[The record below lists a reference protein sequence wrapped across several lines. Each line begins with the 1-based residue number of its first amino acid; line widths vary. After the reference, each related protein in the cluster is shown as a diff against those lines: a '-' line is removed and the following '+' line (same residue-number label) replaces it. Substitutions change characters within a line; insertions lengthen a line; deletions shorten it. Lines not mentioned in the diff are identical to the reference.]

1 MKSTRRANVSGVSR
15 KQKRQKK
22 QTARTKLALKKGNW
36 RSIWF
41 GAALVVV
48 TLVAYLSAA
57 LHGGFVWD
65 DDKYVTA
72 NRLLTA
78 PDGLRRIWFSFDS
91 PSQYFP
97 LVYTTFRVEHALW
110 GLNATGYHWV
120 NILLH
125 VVNAL
130 LVWRLLVRL
139 SVPGAWL
146 AAAIF
151 SLHPVQVESVAW
163 VTELKNV
170 LMGCFFLL
178 TLLSWLAFV
187 DERTERPWLFHGL
200 ALCLYALALSAKTTA
215 CTLPAALLLI
225 LWLKRKRVDCKR
237 LLQLVPFILLGVGMG
252 LLTIWWERFH
262 QGTRGPL
269 FALSPMER
277 TLVASRAIW
286 FYLSKLFWPSSLTFI
301 YPQWTIRP
309 THFLDYRWLMA
320 LVALGV
326 MIYLVRRYV
335 GRGVEV
341 AAAFFVLTL
350 SPVLGF
356 IMLYTFRYTFVADH
370 YQYLASIG
378 PIALAAAGT
387 ATLAATWKGSRRLIL
402 GSAVCVVG
410 ILAALTWHQ
419 TKIYDNLETLWRDTL
434 TKNPAAWMA
443 HNNLGALLARQGK
456 LTEAIEQYERAL
468 RVKPDFTEAHN
479 NLGNTLADQGK
490 VPEAIQCYKRA
501 LELNPSY
508 AEAYY
513 NLGNVLAHQ
522 GKLSEAIQ
530 LYERAVQLKPDYAE
544 ACYNMGVALRG
555 EGKVAEAIQQFEQA
569 IQLKSDYV
577 EALNNL
583 AYVLATAQNAL
594 LRNTTRAIALS
605 EQADHLTGGN
615 NPIVLG
621 TLATAYAEAGRYR
634 EALETVTRAVQL
646 PAIKTNPALISAFES
661 QLKLYRTQASGPAQ

>member
-1 MKSTRRANVSGVSR
+1 
-15 KQKRQKK
+15 
-22 QTARTKLALKKGNW
+22 
-36 RSIWF
+36 
-41 GAALVVV
+41 
-48 TLVAYLSAA
+48 
-57 LHGGFVWD
+57 
-65 DDKYVTA
+65 
-72 NRLLTA
+72 
-78 PDGLRRIWFSFDS
+78 
-91 PSQYFP
+91 
-97 LVYTTFRVEHALW
+97 
-110 GLNATGYHWV
+110 
-120 NILLH
+120 
-125 VVNAL
+125 
-130 LVWRLLVRL
+130 
-139 SVPGAWL
+139 
-146 AAAIF
+146 
-151 SLHPVQVESVAW
+151 
-163 VTELKNV
+163 
-170 LMGCFFLL
+170 
-178 TLLSWLAFV
+178 
-187 DERTERPWLFHGL
+187 
-200 ALCLYALALSAKTTA
+200 
-215 CTLPAALLLI
+215 
-225 LWLKRKRVDCKR
+225 
-237 LLQLVPFILLGVGMG
+237 
-252 LLTIWWERFH
+252 
-262 QGTRGPL
+262 
-269 FALSPMER
+269 
-277 TLVASRAIW
+277 
-286 FYLSKLFWPSSLTFI
+286 
-301 YPQWTIRP
+301 
-309 THFLDYRWLMA
+309 MA

-402 GSAVCVVG
+402 GSALCVVG
-410 ILAALTWHQ
+410 ILAVLTWHQ
-419 TKIYDNLETLWRDTL
+419 TKIYYNLETLWRDTL
-434 TKNPAAWMA
+434 AKNPAAWMA
-443 HNNLGALLARQGK
+443 NNNLGALLAHQGK

-468 RVKPDFTEAHN
+468 QLKPDFSEAYN

-530 LYERAVQLKPDYAE
+530 HYEWAFQLKPDYAE
-544 ACYNMGVALRG
+544 ACYNMGVALQS

-569 IQLKSDYV
+569 ILLKSDYV

-583 AYVLATAQNAL
+583 AYVLATSHDAS

-605 EQADHLTGGN
+605 EQANHLTGGD

-646 PAIKTNPALISAFES
+646 PATKTNPALIRSFES
-661 QLKLYRTQASGPAQ
+661 QLRLYNAHAAGDAQ

>member
-1 MKSTRRANVSGVSR
+1 MQSTPKGIQTGEPKAEAAKNR
-15 KQKRQKK
+15 
-22 QTARTKLALKKGNW
+22 TARTKLASEKGNW

-41 GAALVVV
+41 GMI
-48 TLVAYLSAA
+48 LVAVTVAAYVPAA

-110 GLNATGYHWV
+110 GLNPSGYHWV

-187 DERTERPWLFHGL
+187 DERSERRWLFYGL

-225 LWLKRKRVDCKR
+225 LWLKRERIDWKR

-262 QGTRGPL
+262 QGTLGPL

-301 YPQWTIRP
+301 YPRWTIRP
-309 THFLDYRWLMA
+309 THFLEYRWLMA
-320 LVALGV
+320 LAALGV

-434 TKNPAAWMA
+434 AKNPAAWMA

-468 RVKPDFTEAHN
+468 QLKPDEAEAYTNLGGVLARQGKLTEAVQN
-479 NLGNTLADQGK
+479 C
-490 VPEAIQCYKRA
+490 ERA
-501 LELNPSY
+501 LQLEPDY

-513 NLGNVLAHQ
+513 NLAVALAAQ
-522 GKLSEAIQ
+522 GKLPEAIKDYQ
-530 LYERAVQLKPDYAE
+530 RALQLKPDYPE
-544 ACYNMGVALRG
+544 AC
-555 EGKVAEAIQQFEQA
+555 
-569 IQLKSDYV
+569 
-577 EALNNL
+577 NNL
-583 AYVLATAQNAL
+583 GV
-594 LRNTTRAIALS
+594 ALS
-605 EQADHLTGGN
+605 EQGKLPEAIKNYERALQLKPDYPEAYYNLAVALSEQGKLPEAIKDYERALQLKPDYPEAYNDLGIALGEQGN
-615 NPIVLG
+615 FSEAVQSFQRALQLKPDYTEAYTNLKV
-621 TLATAYAEAGRYR
+621 TLARQEN
-634 EALETVTRAVQL
+634 VH
-646 PAIKTNPALISAFES
+646 
-661 QLKLYRTQASGPAQ
+661 

>member
-1 MKSTRRANVSGVSR
+1 MKSTRKANITRVRR
-15 KQKRQKK
+15 KRKGRNI
-22 QTARTKLALKKGNW
+22 RLRERKLALKNENW
-36 RSIWF
+36 KSIWF

-48 TLVAYLSAA
+48 TLVGYLPAA
-57 LHGGFVWD
+57 LRAGFIWD
-65 DDKYVTA
+65 DDDYVTA

-110 GLNATGYHWV
+110 GLNPSGYHWV

-187 DERTERPWLFHGL
+187 DERTKRPWLFYGL

-225 LWLKRKRVDCKR
+225 LWLKRKRVDWKR

-269 FALSPMER
+269 FSLSPMER
-277 TLVASRAIW
+277 TLIASRAIW

-309 THFLDYRWLMA
+309 THLLDYGWLMA
-320 LVALGV
+320 LAALGV

-419 TKIYDNLETLWRDTL
+419 TKIYNNLETLWRDTL
-434 TKNPAAWMA
+434 AKNPAAWLA
-443 HNNLGALLARQGK
+443 HTNLGGALARQGKLAEAIEQYEQALQLKPDEAEAYTNLGGVLARQGK
-456 LTEAIEQYERAL
+456 LTEAVQNCERAL
-468 RVKPDFTEAHN
+468 QLKPDY
-479 NLGNTLADQGK
+479 
-490 VPEAIQCYKRA
+490 P
-501 LELNPSY
+501 
-508 AEAYY
+508 EAYY
-513 NLGNVLAHQ
+513 NLGVTLSEQ
-522 GKLSEAIQ
+522 GKLPEAIKNYQ
-530 LYERAVQLKPDYAE
+530 RALQLKPDYPE
-544 ACYNMGVALRG
+544 AYNNLGIALG
-555 EGKVAEAIQQFEQA
+555 EQGNFSEAVQSFERA
-569 IQLKSDYV
+569 LQLKPDYT
-577 EALNNL
+577 EAYTNL
-583 AYVLATAQNAL
+583 KV
-594 LRNTTRAIALS
+594 
-605 EQADHLTGGN
+605 
-615 NPIVLG
+615 
-621 TLATAYAEAGRYR
+621 TLARQGN
-634 EALETVTRAVQL
+634 V
-646 PAIKTNPALISAFES
+646 P
-661 QLKLYRTQASGPAQ
+661 

>member
-1 MKSTRRANVSGVSR
+1 MQSTPKGIQTGEPKAEAAKNR
-15 KQKRQKK
+15 
-22 QTARTKLALKKGNW
+22 TARTKLASEKGNW

-41 GAALVVV
+41 GMILAAV
-48 TLVAYLSAA
+48 TVAAYVPAA

-110 GLNATGYHWV
+110 GLNPSGYHWV

-187 DERTERPWLFHGL
+187 DERSERRWLFYGL

-225 LWLKRKRVDCKR
+225 LWLKRERIDWKR

-262 QGTRGPL
+262 QGTLGPL

-301 YPQWTIRP
+301 YPRWTIRP
-309 THFLDYRWLMA
+309 THFLEYRWLMA
-320 LVALGV
+320 LAALGV

-434 TKNPAAWMA
+434 AKNPAAWMA

-468 RVKPDFTEAHN
+468 QVKPDFTEVYN
-479 NLGNTLADQGK
+479 NLGNTLAEQGK
-490 VPEAIQCYKRA
+490 LPEAVQCYKRA
-501 LELNPSY
+501 IELKPSY

-522 GKLSEAIQ
+522 GKLLEAIQ
-530 LYERAVQLKPDYAE
+530 HYERAVKLKPDYAE
-544 ACYNMGVALRG
+544 ACYNMGVALRA
-555 EGKVAEAIQQFEQA
+555 EGKVIEAIQQFEQA
-569 IQLKSDYV
+569 IQLQSDYV

-583 AYVLATAQNAL
+583 AYVLATSQNAL

-605 EQADHLTGGN
+605 EQANHLTGGG

-646 PAIKTNPALISAFES
+646 PATKSNLALISAFES
-661 QLKLYRTQASGPAQ
+661 QLKLYRAQASSLAQ

>member
-1 MKSTRRANVSGVSR
+1 MQSTPKGIQIGEPKAKAPKNR
-15 KQKRQKK
+15 
-22 QTARTKLALKKGNW
+22 TARTQLASEKGNC
-36 RSIWF
+36 RSIWL
-41 GAALVVV
+41 GAALVAV
-48 TLVAYLSAA
+48 TLLAYLPAA

-97 LVYTTFRVEHALW
+97 LVYTTFRLEHALW
-110 GLNATGYHWV
+110 GLNPSGYHWV

-178 TLLSWLAFV
+178 TLLSWLTFV
-187 DERTERPWLFHGL
+187 DERTERPWLFYGL
-200 ALCLYALALSAKTTA
+200 A
-215 CTLPAALLLI
+215 
-225 LWLKRKRVDCKR
+225 
-237 LLQLVPFILLGVGMG
+237 

-262 QGTRGPL
+262 QGTLGPL

-309 THFLDYRWLMA
+309 THLLDYGWLMA
-320 LVALGV
+320 LAALGV

-434 TKNPAAWMA
+434 AKNPGSWMA
-443 HNNLGALLARQGK
+443 HTNLGGALARQGK
-456 LTEAIEQYERAL
+456 LTEAIEQYDRAL
-468 RVKPDFTEAHN
+468 
-479 NLGNTLADQGK
+479 
-490 VPEAIQCYKRA
+490 
-501 LELNPSY
+501 
-508 AEAYY
+508 
-513 NLGNVLAHQ
+513 
-522 GKLSEAIQ
+522 
-530 LYERAVQLKPDYAE
+530 QLKPDEAE
-544 ACYNMGVALRG
+544 A
-555 EGKVAEAIQQFEQA
+555 
-569 IQLKSDYV
+569 
-577 EALNNL
+577 
-583 AYVLATAQNAL
+583 
-594 LRNTTRAIALS
+594 
-605 EQADHLTGGN
+605 
-615 NPIVLG
+615 
-621 TLATAYAEAGRYR
+621 YA
-634 EALETVTRAVQL
+634 
-646 PAIKTNPALISAFES
+646 
-661 QLKLYRTQASGPAQ
+661 

>member
-1 MKSTRRANVSGVSR
+1 MKSTRRANVSRVSR
-15 KQKRQKK
+15 KRKGGNIRL
-22 QTARTKLALKKGNW
+22 RERKLALKNENC

-41 GAALVVV
+41 GMI
-48 TLVAYLSAA
+48 LVAITVAAYLPVA
-57 LHGGFVWD
+57 LRAGFIWD
-65 DDKYVTA
+65 DDDYVTA

-97 LVYTTFRVEHALW
+97 LVYTTFRVERALW
-110 GLNATGYHWV
+110 GLNPAGYHWV

-178 TLLSWLAFV
+178 TLLSWLTFV
-187 DERTERPWLFHGL
+187 DERTKRPWLFYGL

-225 LWLKRKRVDCKR
+225 LWLKRKRIDWKR

-262 QGTRGPL
+262 QGTLGPL
-269 FALSPMER
+269 FALSAMER

-301 YPQWTIRP
+301 YPRWTIRP
-309 THFLDYRWLMA
+309 TDFLDYGWLMA
-320 LVALGV
+320 LAALGV
-326 MIYLVRRYV
+326 MIYLVRRHV

-356 IMLYTFRYTFVADH
+356 IMLYTFRFTFVADH

-387 ATLAATWKGSRRLIL
+387 ATLAATWKGSRHLIL

-419 TKIYDNLETLWRDTL
+419 TKIYYNLETLWRDTL
-434 TKNPAAWMA
+434 AKNPVAWMA

-456 LTEAIEQYERAL
+456 FTEAIEQYERAL
-468 RVKPDFTEAHN
+468 RLKPDEAEAYTNLGGVLARQGKLTEAVQN
-479 NLGNTLADQGK
+479 C
-490 VPEAIQCYKRA
+490 ERA
-501 LELNPSY
+501 LQLEPDY

-513 NLGNVLAHQ
+513 NLAVALAAQ
-522 GKLSEAIQ
+522 GKLPEAVKN
-530 LYERAVQLKPDYAE
+530 YERALQLKPDYAE
-544 ACYNMGVALRG
+544 AC
-555 EGKVAEAIQQFEQA
+555 
-569 IQLKSDYV
+569 
-577 EALNNL
+577 NNL
-583 AYVLATAQNAL
+583 GV
-594 LRNTTRAIALS
+594 ALS
-605 EQADHLTGGN
+605 EQGKLAEATKNYERALQLKPDYPEAYNDLGIALGEQGN
-615 NPIVLG
+615 FSEAIRSFERALQLKPDYTEAYTNLKV
-621 TLATAYAEAGRYR
+621 TLARQGN
-634 EALETVTRAVQL
+634 V
-646 PAIKTNPALISAFES
+646 P
-661 QLKLYRTQASGPAQ
+661 

>member
-1 MKSTRRANVSGVSR
+1 MKSTRRANVSRVSR
-15 KQKRQKK
+15 KRKGGNIRL
-22 QTARTKLALKKGNW
+22 RERKLALKNENC

-41 GAALVVV
+41 GMI
-48 TLVAYLSAA
+48 LVAITVAAYLPVA
-57 LHGGFVWD
+57 LRAGFIWD
-65 DDKYVTA
+65 DDDYVTA

-97 LVYTTFRVEHALW
+97 LVYTTFRVERALW
-110 GLNATGYHWV
+110 GLNPAGYHWV

-187 DERTERPWLFHGL
+187 DERTKRPWLFYGL

-225 LWLKRKRVDCKR
+225 LWLKRKRIDWKR

-269 FALSPMER
+269 FSLSPMER

-301 YPQWTIRP
+301 YPRWTIRP

-320 LVALGV
+320 LAALGV

-341 AAAFFVLTL
+341 AAAFCVLTL

-410 ILAALTWHQ
+410 ILATLTWHQ
-419 TKIYDNLETLWRDTL
+419 TKIYHNLETLWRDTL
-434 TKNPAAWMA
+434 AKNPAAWMA

-456 LTEAIEQYERAL
+456 LTEAIEQYELAL
-468 RVKPDFTEAHN
+468 QVKPNFNEAYN
-479 NLGNTLADQGK
+479 NLGNTLVDQGK
-490 VPEAIQCYKRA
+490 VLEAIQCYKRA

-530 LYERAVQLKPDYAE
+530 NYERAVQLKPDYAE
-544 ACYNMGVALRG
+544 ACYNMGVALQG
-555 EGKVAEAIQQFEQA
+555 EGKVAEAIQH
-569 IQLKSDYV
+569 KSDYV

-583 AYVLATAQNAL
+583 AYVLATSQNAM

-605 EQADHLTGGN
+605 EQANHLTGGG

-634 EALETVTRAVQL
+634 EALETVRRAVQL
-646 PAIKTNPALISAFES
+646 PA
-661 QLKLYRTQASGPAQ
+661 

>member
-1 MKSTRRANVSGVSR
+1 MKSTRRANVSRVSR
-15 KQKRQKK
+15 KPKGGNIRL
-22 QTARTKLALKKGNW
+22 RERKLAVKKGNW

-41 GAALVVV
+41 GMI
-48 TLVAYLSAA
+48 LVAATVAAYVPAA

-97 LVYTTFRVEHALW
+97 LVYTTFRLEHALW
-110 GLNATGYHWV
+110 GLNPSGYHWV

-187 DERTERPWLFHGL
+187 DERTKRPWLFYGL

-225 LWLKRKRVDCKR
+225 LWLKRKPVDWKR

-262 QGTRGPL
+262 QGTLGPL

-301 YPQWTIRP
+301 YPRWTIRP
-309 THFLDYRWLMA
+309 TDFLDYGWLLA

-326 MIYLVRRYV
+326 VIYLIRRYV

-350 SPVLGF
+350 SPVSGF

-387 ATLAATWKGSRRLIL
+387 ATLAATWKDSRRLIL

-410 ILAALTWHQ
+410 ILAALTWYQ
-419 TKIYDNLETLWRDTL
+419 TKIYQNLETLWRDTL
-434 TKNPAAWMA
+434 AKNPAAWMA
-443 HNNLGALLARQGK
+443 HTNLGGALARQGK
-456 LTEAIEQYERAL
+456 LTEAIEQYEQALQLKPDEAEAYTNLGGVLARQGKLTEAVQNCERAL
-468 RVKPDFTEAHN
+468 QLEPD
-479 NLGNTLADQGK
+479 
-490 VPEAIQCYKRA
+490 
-501 LELNPSY
+501 Y
-508 AEAYY
+508 AEACY
-513 NLGNVLAHQ
+513 NLAVALAAQ
-522 GKLSEAIQ
+522 GKLSEAIKN
-530 LYERAVQLKPDYAE
+530 YERALQLKPDYAE
-544 ACYNMGVALRG
+544 AC
-555 EGKVAEAIQQFEQA
+555 
-569 IQLKSDYV
+569 
-577 EALNNL
+577 NNL
-583 AYVLATAQNAL
+583 GV
-594 LRNTTRAIALS
+594 ALS
-605 EQADHLTGGN
+605 EQGKL
-615 NPIVLG
+615 
-621 TLATAYAEAGRYR
+621 AEATKNYERALQLKPDYP
-634 EALETVTRAVQL
+634 EAYNDLGIALGEQGNFSEAVQSFER
-646 PAIKTNPALISAFES
+646 AL
-661 QLKLYRTQASGPAQ
+661 QLKPDYTEAYTNLKVTLTRQGNVP